1 MRKSELHK
9 LLIKLNLYEYVF
21 FREEDESSYGFDF
34 HPDILNKINRINPD
48 AIYVFNN
55 QPLILFFDLTL
66 NKDLNREAEI
76 HKQVW
81 SFDNSPIIFIIKDG
95 DISVYNALN
104 FIKNRDNKSG
114 RLEKLNLSEEERNE
128 RFSFWNL
135 QSGETWIWFQD
146 EYLSKKNENQKRVNQ
161 RLFQNI
167 KEVRKYLT
175 DKTTSNYLDEKS
187 SNSLILRLIFIRY
200 LIDRDI
206 KIDDNYISGENIDE
220 KRKNFILL
228 ISEPSK
234 LNKLFEVLNEKFNG
248 VLFKETD
255 ITLNQIQSNYLANVF
270 KGELEQQGSLFE
282 GYFFEIFDF
291 SIIPVEVISGIYESL
306 IDDETKDLD
315 SAVYTPSFLVDYILT
330 DTVDEYLCKKNTSE
344 CKIFEV
350 AVGSGIFLVQSLRRM
365 IEKEIEINGSGDKK
379 EFSNKI
385 REIAKNNLFGID
397 INLEALKVTCFS
409 IYIALLDYQQ
419 PKDIDKYPFPHL
431 LGTNLFEANFF
442 DTTHEFNTVV
452 AQNTPDFIL
461 GNPPWKSKKE
471 DNIHVNWIK
480 NNNKTVGRFEIAQS
494 FLLRTKDFMSE
505 KTKSALI
512 VTSTIFYNV
521 SDKTRSFK
529 DEFLTTYCVEKFFDL
544 SPVRR
549 LIFEKKNSPASI
561 VYYKL
566 SKKEDYLKNIIKHQ
580 SVKYNRFIKYFKMLV
595 IEKFDQKY
603 LVQKDFLE
611 NDWMFKA
618 ALYGGRLD
626 FNFIKKLYSKSKV
639 SKFISENNA
648 KKGLGVIKISDK
660 SKTEPK
666 YYSEYVGRRI
676 IENEEVK
683 LFYTPLPENRL
694 TEDNVY
700 FIRGRKK
707 ELFDY
712 SKILLKEQCLDETY
726 VSASYHDFDSI
737 YVNGVSGISFTDE
750 NITKFLYSY
759 FISDIIT
766 YVLYMTSCSW
776 GVGTRPAI
784 RFQEEFL
791 GFPFVD
797 SDTKTRKVLV
807 NHVNDFISVLK
818 EYHNDSL
825 KYEIP
830 TIDKFSLS
838 KINEIINELYEVSDY
853 QKDLINYT
861 LNVSRYQ
868 FQESKQNLII
878 NFNSA
883 DHRNKEN
890 VLESYANIYIK
901 EFEEIYYDEFVK
913 IEIYPM
919 RHFVAMNFIITDVK
933 PKTTINYPKNS
944 DEKEVLEK
952 LANNLSIEKI
962 TDTKDPSKNLY
973 IQKDIKGFE
982 SDSFYIIKP
991 NEYKCWHPAMAWY
1004 DVAEFKQAIQEA
1016 ELERLN
1022 SSADD

>member
-9 LLIKLNLYEYVF
+9 LLIKLNLYESVF
-21 FREEDESSYGFDF
+21 FKKEDENSYGFDF

-66 NKDLNREAEI
+66 NEDLNKESEI

-81 SFDNSPIIFIIKDG
+81 SFDNSPIAFIINDK

-104 FIKNRDNKSG
+104 FIKNKDNKG
-114 RLEKLNLSEEERNE
+114 GWLEKLNLSEEERDE

-135 QSGETWIWFQD
+135 QSGETWAWFQD

-175 DKTTSNYLDEKS
+175 DKTKSNHLDEKS

-206 KIDDNYISGENIDE
+206 KIDDNYISGKNINE

-228 ISEPSK
+228 ISEPSR
-234 LNKLFEVLNEKFNG
+234 LNELFEVLNEKFNG

-255 ITLNQIQSNYLANVF
+255 ITLNQVQANYLANVF

-330 DTVDEYLCKKNTSE
+330 DTVDEYLNKQNTSE

-365 IEKEIEINGSGDKK
+365 IEKEIEFNGFGNKK
-379 EFSNKI
+379 EFSNRI

-397 INLEALKVTCFS
+397 INREALKVTCFS

-419 PKDIDKYPFPHL
+419 PKDIDKYPFPGL

-442 DTTHEFNTVV
+442 DTSHEFNAVIEK
-452 AQNTPDFIL
+452 NKPNFIL

-471 DNIHVNWIK
+471 DTIHVNWLK

-505 KTKSALI
+505 ETKSALI
-512 VTSTIFYNV
+512 VTSTVFYNV

-561 VYYKL
+561 VYFRL
-566 SKKEDYLKNIIKHQ
+566 SKNNDYEKNIIKYQ
-580 SVKYNRFIKYFKMLV
+580 SLKYNRFIRYFKMLV
-595 IEKFDQKY
+595 IEKFDKKNILQKY
-603 LVQKDFLE
+603 FLD
-611 NDWMFKA
+611 NDWMFKV
-618 ALYGGRLD
+618 ALYGSGLD
-626 FNFIKKLYSKSKV
+626 INLLLKICSF
-639 SKFISENNA
+639 ENNIKA
-648 KKGLGVIKISDK
+648 IIDDKNIFKGDGILTGKPKEVPFAFLEGLPIVENKNITPYYTKIDTKRVLTKEDTYLES
-660 SKTEPK
+660 
-666 YYSEYVGRRI
+666 GRRI
-676 IENEEVK
+676 EIFKGQHVYIKAQTLNESHIAVSYNEKTSVHRHDV
-683 LFYTPLPENRL
+683 LSITSENRI
-694 TEDNVY
+694 EDLKY
-700 FIRGRKK
+700 LYSIFI
-707 ELFDY
+707 
-712 SKILLKEQCLDETY
+712 S
-726 VSASYHDFDSI
+726 
-737 YVNGVSGISFTDE
+737 N
-750 NITKFLYSY
+750 LYSY
-759 FISDIIT
+759 YQF
-766 YVLYMTSCSW
+766 LTSSAW
-776 GVGTRPAI
+776 GVSTRPAI
-784 RFQEEFL
+784 RIEEYL
-791 GFPFVD
+791 SFPISLCGED
-797 SDTKTRKVLV
+797 LKKSLV
-807 NHVNDFISVLK
+807 NLVDDFLKNLIEYYNDEIRIGNLPIDRV
-818 EYHNDSL
+818 SL
-825 KYEIP
+825 
-830 TIDKFSLS
+830 L
-838 KINEIINELYEVSDY
+838 KINEIVNELYQVNNYE
-853 QKDLINYT
+853 KDLIDYV

-868 FQESKQNLII
+868 FQQSKQNLVI
-878 NFNSA
+878 NFNSL
-883 DHRNKEN
+883 DHRNKEI
-890 VLESYANIYIK
+890 VLEDYANIYIK

-919 RHFVAMNFIITDVK
+919 KHFIAMNFIITDVK
-933 PKTTINYPKNS
+933 PKTKINYPQNS
-944 DEKEVLEK
+944 DEKEILEK

-962 TDTKDPSKNLY
+962 TDAKDTSKNLY

-991 NEYKCWHPAMAWY
+991 NEYKCWHRAMAWY
-1004 DVAEFKQAIQEA
+1004 DVAEFKKAIQEA

-1022 SSADD
+1022 LSAND

>member
-9 LLIKLNLYEYVF
+9 LLIKLNLYESVF
-21 FREEDESSYGFDF
+21 FKIEDENSYGFDF

-66 NKDLNREAEI
+66 NEDLNKESEI

-81 SFDNSPIIFIIKDG
+81 SFDNSPIAFIINDK

-104 FIKNRDNKSG
+104 FIKNKDNKG
-114 RLEKLNLSEEERNE
+114 GWLEKLNLSEEEREE

-135 QSGETWIWFQD
+135 QSGETWAWFQD
-146 EYLSKKNENQKRVNQ
+146 EYLSKKNENHKRVNQ

-175 DKTTSNYLDEKS
+175 DKTKSNYLDEKS

-206 KIDDNYISGENIDE
+206 KIDDNYISGENINE

-228 ISEPSK
+228 ISEPNR

-255 ITLNQIQSNYLANVF
+255 IRLNQVQANYLANVF

-330 DTVDEYLCKKNTSE
+330 DTVDEYLDKENISE

-365 IEKEIEINGSGDKK
+365 IEKEIEINGFGDKK
-379 EFSNKI
+379 EFSSRI

-397 INLEALKVTCFS
+397 INREALKVTCFS

-419 PKDIDKYPFPHL
+419 PKDIDKYPFPSL

-442 DTTHEFNTVV
+442 DTAHEFNTVIEK
-452 AQNTPDFIL
+452 NKPNFIL

-471 DNIHVNWIK
+471 DTIHVNWLK

-505 KTKSALI
+505 GTKSALI

-549 LIFEKKNSPASI
+549 LIFEKKKSPASI
-561 VYYKL
+561 IYYRL
-566 SKKEDYLKNIIKHQ
+566 SRKEEYLTNTIKHH

-595 IEKFDQKY
+595 LEKFDQKV
-603 LVQKDFLE
+603 LLQRDFLE

-626 FNFIKKLYSKSKV
+626 YNFIKKLYSKSKV

-648 KKGLGVIKISDK
+648 EKGLGVIKISEK

-666 YYSEYVGRRI
+666 YYSEYIGRRI
-676 IENEEVK
+676 IENEEVE
-683 LFYTPLPENRL
+683 LFYTPLPENKL

-737 YVNGVSGISFTDE
+737 YVNGVSGISFQDE

-791 GFPFVD
+791 GFPFAD
-797 SDTKTRKVLV
+797 SDIKTRKTLV
-807 NHVNDFISVLK
+807 NYVNNFISVLK
-818 EYHNDSL
+818 EYHSDTL
-825 KYEIP
+825 KYEVP
-830 TIDKFSLS
+830 PIDKFSLS
-838 KINEIINELYEVSDY
+838 RINEIINELYEVSDY

-878 NFNSA
+878 NFNST

-901 EFEEIYYDEFVK
+901 EFEEVYYDEFVK

-919 RHFVAMNFIITDVK
+919 KYFIAMNFIITDLK
-933 PKTTINYPKNS
+933 PKTKISYPQNS
-944 DEKEVLEK
+944 NEKEVLEK
-952 LANNLSIEKI
+952 LANNLSIERI